1 MSLTRLSQ
9 TISVRALGT
18 ALLLGSLT
26 ATAQAQTTDSPRT
39 DSQDSGNQDLGS
51 QAQPDRINDVI
62 TVTARRR
69 EESLQDVP
77 LSVSAFGE
85 SELEALQASDITS
98 LQNAVPN
105 LTLHTGDAEN
115 AVIYIRGIGQVDSL
129 AFAEPGVGVY
139 LDDVYLART
148 QGAVL
153 DVFDVERV
161 EVLRGPQGTL
171 YGRNTIGGAV
181 RFISTRPG
189 DNPGVQL
196 EAGFGDYDH
205 VFARARISGD
215 LTEDVLAGKAALF
228 YSSRDGYATNEVD
241 GSTDGDVDRIAGRVG
256 FLLTPSD
263 ELEFE
268 LTVDAATDQPD
279 RSRTPARATQVAGFD
294 PVSGDLVQFAPQSDP
309 YQIRASFNDRDDLTS
324 WGVTGRMR
332 WQLNEAISLTTI
344 TALRRMSYDSNLD
357 LDGTEMEIF
366 EIFVR
371 QDAEQFSQEIRAEY
385 DDGGAL
391 QATGGVYYFQ
401 DTDETFNGLAGQ
413 SIALPLGG
421 GAFLPFPLQS
431 ASTNDQETEA
441 WAAYFDASYAL
452 SDRLRLNG
460 GLRYTYEDKSFV
472 RLQELY
478 APGTPNPPPFQA
490 GAGIVATDI
499 ETSDDFSAWTPRIG
513 IDYTVS
519 DTMMVYA
526 LASRGFKSGG
536 FDGRS
541 NTPFDAEPYDPEFV
555 WSYEAGLKS
564 TLADGRLTFN
574 AALFRNDYTDLQLSS
589 FTANPTTGAFEAQ
602 FTNAGEAV
610 IQGLEAEFVWQA
622 APGLRINGHVG
633 YMDAFYE
640 DYIGPG
646 GVDISDDRE
655 LVNAP
660 EWSGG
665 LAGTYEWAVG
675 EDWFATLHADAAWR
689 SKTYPTVSSSE
700 VLAQDGYALVNAFAA
715 LGAEDGS
722 WEVRAGVRNLFDE
735 AYVTQGFDLSDF
747 PGYQLAYY
755 GAPRTADI
763 RLVLRR

>member
-1 MSLTRLSQ
+1 MPLKRLSQ
-9 TISVRALGT
+9 TVSVHALSV
-18 ALLLGSLT
+18 ALLIT
-26 ATAQAQTTDSPRT
+26 AGTGLAGAQDVAE
-39 DSQDSGNQDLGS
+39 
-51 QAQPDRINDVI
+51 QARPAPTNDVI

-85 SELEALQASDITS
+85 RQLEALQASDITS
-98 LQNAVPN
+98 LQNVVPN

-115 AVIYIRGIGQVDSL
+115 AVIYIRGVGQVDSL

-189 DNPGVQL
+189 DNPGLQM
-196 EAGFGDYDH
+196 EAGFGDYNH
-205 VFARARISGD
+205 VFARARVSGE
-215 LTEDVLAGKAALF
+215 LSEDQVAGKLALF

-241 GSTDGDVDRIAGRVG
+241 GSDDGDVNRISGRAG
-256 FLLTPSD
+256 LLFTPSD
-263 ELEFE
+263 HLEFE
-268 LTVDAATDQPD
+268 LTLDASQDSPD
-279 RSRTPARATQVAGFD
+279 TSRTPARATEVAGFE
-294 PVSGDLVQFAPQSDP
+294 PGTGTLVQFPAQSDP
-309 YQIRASFNDRDDLTS
+309 YQIRASFNDLDDLS
-324 WGVTGRMR
+324 SLGLSGRLR
-332 WQLNEAISLTTI
+332 WQLNDALALTSI
-344 TALRRMSYDSNLD
+344 TAWREMSYDSNLD

-371 QDAEQFSQEIRAEY
+371 EEADQFSQEFRLDY
-385 DDGGAL
+385 DAGGPL
-391 QATGGVYYFQ
+391 QATGGVYYFS
-401 DTDETFNGLAGQ
+401 DADETFNGLAGQ

-421 GAFLPFPLQS
+421 NVYFPYPLQS
-431 ASTNDQETEA
+431 ASVNDQNTDA

-452 SDRLRLNG
+452 TERLRLSG
-460 GLRYTYEDKSFV
+460 GLRYTHENKSFV

-478 APGTPNPPPFQA
+478 APGTANPPPFQT
-490 GAGIVATDI
+490 GAGVLVTDI
-499 ETSDDFSAWTPRIG
+499 DAEEDFSAFTPRIG
-513 IDYTVS
+513 LDYAVTDSV
-519 DTMMVYA
+519 MLYA

-541 NTPFDAEPYDPEFV
+541 NTTFDASAYDPEFV
-555 WSYEAGLKS
+555 WSYEAGFKS
-564 TLADGRLTFN
+564 TLADGRVIFN

-589 FTANPTTGAFEAQ
+589 FTANPGTGAFEAQ

-610 IQGLEAEFVWQA
+610 IQGMEAELSWQA
-622 APGLRINGHVG
+622 ATGLSINAHLG
-633 YMDAFYE
+633 YMDAHYE
-640 DYIGPG
+640 EYIGPG
-646 GVDISDDRE
+646 GVDISDTRE
-655 LVNAP
+655 LVNTP

-665 LAGTYEWAVG
+665 IAGTYEWMVSD
-675 EDWFATLHADAAWR
+675 DWLASAHIDAAWR

-700 VLAQDGYALVNAFAA
+700 LLAQDGYALVNAFVGV
-715 LGAEDGS
+715 GAEDGS
-722 WEVRAGVRNLFDE
+722 WEIRAGVRNLFDE
-735 AYVTQGFDLSDF
+735 AYTTQAFDLAAF

-763 RLVLRR
+763 RLVVRR